1 MNSSIYIFG
10 NLGYGYDQYPNDY
23 ASLVF
28 QKFYEN
34 ATANT
39 QVAVHRNGD
48 LMYYAYIRKLYNKEY
63 IGLCIVLNGIMFR
76 GIKVLFDQFENFITD
91 IVVRGNII
99 EFTEDGNIISRK
111 IPLYEKQT
119 EIDLI
124 IKTIQTSIESLQT
137 QKLPS
142 VNLTISKNDF
152 QFFSIDDDAKNILNS
167 ISNYAYTYIY
177 KSNDYNTATLSSYS
191 NKLSVLSKEKKEAL
205 QTIEKQKSDIASLK
219 RAQKNYKLVI
229 WLIVVIF
236 VGLLC
241 VMSYVSNTNVR
252 IQGLE
257 SDKIELNAIIEE
269 KVKELDKAQLDI
281 SNLQSTKNR
290 LNTRILNLRKDS
302 SSFVSKIA
310 NLESKLQ
317 DKELD
322 IDMKFIE
329 IFNLNEKIKEKDNEI
344 SRLKKQ
350 VPSKSSYNTSASSY
364 GTTKTVGAT
373 ISKMGPSYDNTY
385 ALWFSAQKKLR
396 INSFYIKANKS
407 GYITLG
413 LYNSYGSLLTSK
425 RVKVIK
431 GETTKV
437 SFSDF
442 TISKGKYYLAI
453 EKSNDIS
460 LCYHKV
466 SGGEYNFSQFDVL
479 QILGYS
485 AKGEKTPNNNKS
497 YYQYFYDINY
507 TVLE

>member
-1 MNSSIYIFG
+1 MNSSTYIFG

-23 ASLVF
+23 ANVLF

-48 LMYYAYIRKLYNKEY
+48 LMYYAYIRKLQNKEY

-76 GIKVLFDQFENFITD
+76 GIKVLFEQFENYITD

-99 EFTEDGNIISRK
+99 EFTEDGNIVSKK

-142 VNLTISKNDF
+142 VNLSISKDDF
-152 QFFSIDDDAKNILNS
+152 QSFSIDDDARNILDS
-167 ISNYAYTYIY
+167 ISNYSYTYIY
-177 KSNDYNTATLSSYS
+177 KSKDYNTATLTSYS
-191 NKLSVLSKEKKEAL
+191 NKLFVLNNEKKAAL
-205 QTIEKQKSDIASLK
+205 QVVEKQKSEIATLK

-229 WLIVVIF
+229 WLIVIIF
-236 VGLLC
+236 VGLVC
-241 VMSYVSNTNVR
+241 VMSFVSNTNVR

-257 SDKIELNAIIEE
+257 NDKTELNAIIEE
-269 KVKELDKAQLDI
+269 KVKELDKARLDI
-281 SNLQSTKNR
+281 NTLQSLKNR
-290 LNTRILNLRKDS
+290 LNTRVERLKNDS
-302 SSFVSKIA
+302 SLLVSRIVH
-310 NLESKLQ
+310 LESDLQ

-322 IDMKFIE
+322 VDMKSLE
-329 IFNLNEKIKEKDNEI
+329 IVKLNEKIKEKDNEI

-350 VPSKSSYNTSASSY
+350 IPSKSSYNTSASSY

-373 ISKMGPSYDNTY
+373 ISKMGTSYDNTY

-425 RVKVIK
+425 RVRVLK

-442 TISKGKYYLAI
+442 TINRGKYYLAI
-453 EKSNDIS
+453 ERANDIS

-485 AKGEKTPNNNKS
+485 AKGEKTPNNKS